1 MPRTVYK
8 VRSSEDSKIHITWI
22 KYLFWGIWENSS
34 VKLVKLHES
43 GNVLLEALID
53 VAERESTNDIL

>member
-1 MPRTVYK
+1 MV
-8 VRSSEDSKIHITWI
+8 
-22 KYLFWGIWENSS
+22 S

-53 VAERESTNDIL
+53 VAERESTNDIS